1 MEPPDP
7 WASYLRQRGG
17 GQASDN
23 ARGSNA
29 GRPEILQGLAS
40 LQVRRFKAT
49 DFAELESVFVTWSRA
64 WTWSELSKGFL
75 SGGDFMDSKAVGSF
89 GASTRGKFVCSHGIS
104 VSGFRGYYDNT
115 EPYGDDAWCSKRCSS
130 SGIARA
136 KIDSDLARAAGN
148 VEVISMLRPLDRPE
162 LIAQAANA
170 ELGATAAKHYPVLGV
185 DQNFD
190 GGGSAE
196 DNQDEDDGFLY
207 DEADE
212 EETLEEDESLFEDRE
227 FDEDEA
233 MYIKAYHSAYSDV
246 RRDLQNRRKERGFIR
261 HRGRSES
268 KGRPKGKGRGRSSG
282 APRQQPSR
290 YNKMVRGSA
299 DDLLSRTRCYNCKEL
314 GHYARDCPLKGSGK
328 GNARPAS
335 SGTPKQVSFVV
346 CRGNVDQTVQHNF
359 VQTQVAWPLMYAGV
373 AVKPAD
379 ALVDTAAEDAV
390 VGDRAFA
397 KMTSELAQHQLRP
410 LWLREGQGPTP
421 CAGIGGAAST
431 VGQADV
437 PTCVAGTLG
446 VIRFTILKDTDAFQ
460 TPPLLPISY
469 LEAVDAVID
478 LPRGQLLTASGRSVA
493 MERLPSG
500 HRSVPILDFHSTPWQ
515 LPVQLQV
522 NGSDPFALTASDAL
536 QFSGV
541 VEVEDYETDGISG
554 IFGVHNFPV
563 SSSSASGVPRT
574 KKEQANDSGLLARE
588 LLEKEIYDYPSVE
601 ELVSRLPVGKPSA
614 MRGLLRQTEAKSG
627 VVTFGLYAHG
637 AMKGITTSSNEM
649 PTVCQYLNKWVATVV
664 PESFRWTS
672 LSVGVQTSA
681 LPHVDAHNEASSHN
695 MSVTVGQFSKGELWL
710 QAEPKDLVERRG
722 KIVWREKGGR
732 KIPGYLANTY
742 RNPVFFS
749 PKQCHATMSWL
760 KSQVPKAV
768 AFMTSRSP
776 LMAVEHDLTGQPEC
790 SSECSH
796 EQQFGLQIRR
806 AESPPAM
813 ASLQAQAQKMVA
825 LQAAD
830 LEDHRRLGSKR
841 SLATWRRLVVA
852 LMTML
857 ATARNQMVVD
867 YLMNREEPEEIPQET
882 TPNPQQPKTKKKAVK
897 GPLAQGIGAPL
908 KKSEAHKNFPMKIS
922 ECNHPPDA
930 LRCRGNQTMKWWVCT
945 RCGSRWSR
953 PEEKELENE
962 EHQKVVTTE
971 DAPKLR
977 DRQGR
982 EFPQFLPA
990 PRGRPQQGARMV
1002 TVLPRGRPQTDREAA
1017 TSSSTGHVP
1026 SSTKPPESSR
1036 VRRTPHGL
1044 RPTQRAKT
1052 PTRSELPE
1060 TYELNTDNEDWDDV
1074 PMINPNEQDVPT
1086 GSC

>member
-1 MEPPDP
+1 M
-7 WASYLRQRGG
+7 
-17 GQASDN
+17 
-23 ARGSNA
+23 
-29 GRPEILQGLAS
+29 
-40 LQVRRFKAT
+40 
-49 DFAELESVFVTWSRA
+49 
-64 WTWSELSKGFL
+64 
-75 SGGDFMDSKAVGSF
+75 
-89 GASTRGKFVCSHGIS
+89 
-104 VSGFRGYYDNT
+104 
-115 EPYGDDAWCSKRCSS
+115 
-130 SGIARA
+130 
-136 KIDSDLARAAGN
+136 
-148 VEVISMLRPLDRPE
+148 
-162 LIAQAANA
+162 
-170 ELGATAAKHYPVLGV
+170 
-185 DQNFD
+185 
-190 GGGSAE
+190 
-196 DNQDEDDGFLY
+196 Y

-541 VEVEDYETDGISG
+541 VEVSNASSCCAVSSTADCLRTAKPTASSAASSESTTMSGPLSSGRSRTMKPTASAASSETTTMSG
-554 IFGVHNFPV
+554 PYKIKVSSSSASGVHNFPV

-749 PKQCHATMSWL
+749 PKQCHATMSWSGFRVSITAFTARSVNQL
-760 KSQVPKAV
+760 SADIRHQLCRLCFRCPVTDQSPKMYVLSEVEEPGSESSCVYDFEKSFDGSRTRPHRAAGMFKRMLSRAAV
-768 AFMTSRSP
+768 WIANSKGRVSTSN
-776 LMAVEHDLTGQPEC
+776 GQP
-790 SSECSH
+790 
-796 EQQFGLQIRR
+796 
-806 AESPPAM
+806 P
-813 ASLQAQAQKMVA
+813 
-825 LQAAD
+825 
-830 LEDHRRLGSKR
+830 
-841 SLATWRRLVVA
+841 
-852 LMTML
+852 
-857 ATARNQMVVD
+857 
-867 YLMNREEPEEIPQET
+867 
-882 TPNPQQPKTKKKAVK
+882 
-897 GPLAQGIGAPL
+897 
-908 KKSEAHKNFPMKIS
+908 
-922 ECNHPPDA
+922 
-930 LRCRGNQTMKWWVCT
+930 
-945 RCGSRWSR
+945 
-953 PEEKELENE
+953 
-962 EHQKVVTTE
+962 
-971 DAPKLR
+971 
-977 DRQGR
+977 
-982 EFPQFLPA
+982 
-990 PRGRPQQGARMV
+990 
-1002 TVLPRGRPQTDREAA
+1002 
-1017 TSSSTGHVP
+1017 SSSTEDGSPASRRSGGSPAPGIEEEPGNMETTCGGTHDDARHGPQSDGGGLPHEPRGARGDPPRDHTESSTAKDEEKGREGTFGTGDRSTSEEIGSSQKLPDEDLRMQPPAGRPTVQRQSDDEVVGVHSVRIQMESPGGEGVGERGAPEGGHNRGCAEAAGSSRSRVP
-1026 SSTKPPESSR
+1026 SVFYQPLED
-1036 VRRTPHGL
+1036 
-1044 RPTQRAKT
+1044 A
-1052 PTRSELPE
+1052 
-1060 TYELNTDNEDWDDV
+1060 LNKVLGW
-1074 PMINPNEQDVPT
+1074 
-1086 GSC
+1086 